1 MSLFVSSKDSEY
13 NKQRCE
19 ELRLIRKDLADK
31 LGVGYKIR
39 STPCEFK
46 GKCKGTCPACEA
58 EEKILLDALYM
69 FNSNKGI
76 KITNTLYENMTQPDF
91 KGLPFRT
98 PGVPAPYNYGNI
110 EEKMTNKTKDKEC
123 DMHMVMGEASFEDD
137 FENSFKADNEQNK
150 FIDIRPMTLGIPAPP
165 QPNSSKWK
173 INGKGKYEYF

>member
-13 NKQRCE
+13 NKQRCD

-39 STPCEFK
+39 STPCKFK

-58 EEKILLDALYM
+58 EEKILLDALYK

-76 KITNTLYENMTQPDF
+76 KITNTLYENIPQPNFND
-91 KGLPFRT
+91 LPFRT
-98 PGVPAPYNYGNI
+98 PGMPAPYNYGNT
-110 EEKMTNKTKDKEC
+110 EEKMPDKTKDTEC
-123 DMHMVMGEASFEDD
+123 DMHMVMGEVPFEAD
-137 FENSFKADNEQNK
+137 FGNPFMMNNK
-150 FIDIRPMTLGIPAPP
+150 PNTFTDTRPMTLGLPAPP

-173 INGKGKYEYF
+173 DKRKK

>member
-19 ELRLIRKDLADK
+19 ELRQIRKDLADK

-58 EEKILLDALYM
+58 EEKILLDALYR
-69 FNSNKGI
+69 FNSNKDI
-76 KITNTLYENMTQPDF
+76 KITHTLYENMPKPNFRDI
-91 KGLPFRT
+91 PFRT
-98 PGVPAPYNYGNI
+98 PGVPAPYNYGNT
-110 EEKMTNKTKDKEC
+110 EEKMPDKTKDTEC
-123 DMHMVMGEASFEDD
+123 EMHMTMGEASFEPD
-137 FENSFKADNEQNK
+137 FENPFKMNNEQNK
-150 FIDIRPMTLGIPAPP
+150 FTEPRPVTLGLPAPP

-173 INGKGKYEYF
+173 DKRKR